1 MKHTI
6 TMLAVLL
13 SPLVRPTEGGLVACR
28 ASEPAGPAAQAVRV
42 SIDPQCRRSIRGIS
56 ELRREIYFGLCD
68 QGANFDQHCRSDER
82 YNWLVKDNG
91 ITFGR
96 TMGIVGGLDRW
107 AGAIREDAQRP
118 GFIDAAYL
126 REKLTPRR
134 SEPTD
139 ALRRDTHGRLDIA
152 AHEKPNAFPAFLGVY
167 ETKAAAHDKEP
178 CRLPGNIAAAAE
190 LTALTLHYKYTDF
203 DRPAFYELINE
214 PHWSYCADEHLA
226 QWHTATMQA
235 VHREVPGV
243 LVGGPCLPVAY
254 FYKKQYAAFNGF
266 KAFLANTRCELDFY
280 SFHVYDFIRERN
292 GEFGGRITSG
302 LPLESV
308 LDLVQNHTV
317 NSYGRE
323 ISLVVSEHG
332 GYGAADLVER
342 IAREKF
348 PGSGFD
354 WEMKKRSIEDFN
366 MVSSTIANTL
376 VFMDHP
382 QTIRKAVPFILL
394 EAMHWNPKYWAV
406 LYAPRDYKD
415 RSAWVPTQMLLFY
428 RLFRD
433 VQGFRVVA
441 TCPDPDLQVRA
452 FADNATLYVVLNNLS
467 NRRKDIALAL
477 PPMPDLHIRRFGRKA
492 DYTPN
497 LTEELLEWR
506 GALTLNAR
514 ETVVIKGQAQR
525 PLTPQRAV
533 DEIPCYGD
541 RIATAI
547 TGETSFT
554 VKVPDNQKLQYATL
568 RIGISRPPEAGHE
581 VAVSLNGRSLTVPLE
596 QCAERLVED
605 EYATCKL
612 IELPLDAVR
621 ESNTVRVSFSDGGK
635 GAVGAVVI
643 RAGYP
648 LEHPAKKEQP

>member
-1 MKHTI
+1 MKRTL
-6 TMLAVLL
+6 TMFAALLA
-13 SPLVRPTEGGLVACR
+13 PLASPTEGWLVACR
-28 ASEPAGPAAQAVRV
+28 AGEPAGPAAQEVRV

-68 QGANFDQHCRSDER
+68 QGANFDQRCRSAER
-82 YNWLVKDNG
+82 YNWLVKENG

-96 TMGIVGGLDRW
+96 TMGVVGGLDRW
-107 AGAIREDAQRP
+107 AGAIREDARRP

-126 REKLTPRR
+126 REQLTARR

-152 AHEKPNAFPAFLGVY
+152 AHEKPNVFPAFMGVY
-167 ETKAAAHDKEP
+167 ATKAAAHDKEP

-190 LTALTLHYKYTDF
+190 LTALTLHYKYNDF
-203 DRPAFYELINE
+203 DRPAFYEPINE
-214 PHWSYCADEHLA
+214 PHWSYIADEHLA

-235 VHREVPGV
+235 VHREAPGV

-266 KAFLANTRCELDFY
+266 KTFLANTRCGLDFY
-280 SFHVYDFIRERN
+280 SFHIYDFIRERS
-292 GEFGGRITSG
+292 GAFGGRVTSG

-323 ISLVVSEHG
+323 IGLVVSEHG
-332 GYGAADLVER
+332 GYGAAELVER
-342 IAREKF
+342 IAQEKF

-354 WEMKKRSIEDFN
+354 WDMKKRSIDDFN
-366 MVSSTIANTL
+366 MVSSVIANTL

-394 EAMHWNPKYWAV
+394 EAMAWNPKYYAV
-406 LYAPRDYKD
+406 LFVPRDYKD
-415 RSAWVPTQMLLFY
+415 KTDWVPTQKLLFY

-452 FADNATLYVVLNNLS
+452 FADDATLFVVLNNPS
-467 NRRKDIALAL
+467 NQRKSLRLDL
-477 PPMPDLHIRRFGRKA
+477 PPMAGLLIRRFGRKE
-492 DYTPN
+492 DYTPY
-497 LTEELLEWR
+497 LTEEPLEWR
-506 GALTLNAR
+506 GTLALNAR
-514 ETVVIKGQAQR
+514 ETVVIKAQAHCS
-525 PLTPQRAV
+525 LTPQRAV
-533 DEIPCYGD
+533 DERPCYGD
-541 RIATAI
+541 RIATAV

-554 VKVPDNQKLQYATL
+554 VKVPGPQKLQYATL
-568 RIGISRPPEAGHE
+568 RIGISRPPDAGHD
-581 VAVSLNGRSLTVPLE
+581 VAVSLNGRALTVPLE

-612 IELPLDAVR
+612 MELPLDAVQ
-621 ESNTVRVSFSDGGK
+621 ETNTMRVSFPDGGK

-643 RAGYP
+643 RAGYTIELP
-648 LEHPAKKEQP
+648 LKKEQP